1 MTPSSSE
8 MIDPATKQ
16 AILHLSFAT
25 FASMTIQRLCDPML
39 PELSQSFDV
48 SRGQAAQVISYFAVT
63 YGLMQIFFGPLGDR
77 YGKYKVLAWA
87 TVGCSLGC
95 FGSALAFDLPF
106 LVFCRVLTATCT
118 AAIIPLGLAWVGDSV
133 DYTIR
138 QATLARVGLGSTMGI
153 VAGQLFGGLIT
164 DTLGWRWAFALVGI
178 VFFGVGCVLLKNP
191 IAKRQHQGLNEPGS
205 EGQKSLSFFK
215 NAGFVFAQARPRR
228 ILACIGLEGTF
239 AFGAIA
245 ISASHLH
252 DHHALAVSWAG
263 AIVSLFGIGG
273 VSYMA
278 LASRLIPRLGETGL
292 VRVGACCF
300 GVSYLVIAFSP
311 HWMFDVIAFI
321 GAGFGFFMF
330 HNTMQVHATQM
341 APEVRGTCMALFA
354 AILFA
359 GQSIG
364 VIVCAALTS
373 IISSSWVLLLMGL
386 SLALLGWALPILI
399 DPKVFKRPA

>member
-1 MTPSSSE
+1 MSQAPSE
-8 MIDPATKQ
+8 MIDPATRK

-39 PELSQSFDV
+39 PELSLSFDV

-77 YGKYKVLAWA
+77 YGKYKVLSWA

-95 FGSALAFDLPF
+95 LGSALAWDLPF
-106 LVFCRVLTATCT
+106 LVFCRVLTAICT
-118 AAIIPLGLAWVGDSV
+118 AAIIPLGLAWVGDTV

-164 DTLGWRWAFALVGI
+164 DTLGWRWAFMLVG
-178 VFFGVGCVLLKNP
+178 VLFFFVGMVLLQNP
-191 IAKRQHQGLNEPGS
+191 IAKRQHQDPLMPGQ
-205 EGQKSLSFFK
+205 ERSLSFFK
-215 NAGFVFAQARPRR
+215 NTAIVFGQARPRR
-228 ILACIGLEGTF
+228 ILALIGLEGIF

-245 ISASHLH
+245 ISATHLH

-273 VSYMA
+273 VTYMA

-292 VRVGACCF
+292 VRIGGLCF
-300 GVSYLVIAFSP
+300 GLSYLVIGFSP
-311 HWMFDVIAFI
+311 HWAFDILAFI

-359 GQSIG
+359 GQSVG

-373 IISSSWVLLLMGL
+373 SFSSSWVLLWMGL
-386 SLALLGWALPILI
+386 GLAIIGWFLPILI
-399 DPKVFKRPA
+399 DPKRIK

>member
-1 MTPSSSE
+1 MSNAPSYV
-8 MIDPATKQ
+8 IDPATKR

-39 PELSQSFDV
+39 PELSQSFEV
-48 SRGQAAQVISYFAVT
+48 SRSQAAQVISYFAVA
-63 YGLMQIFFGPLGDR
+63 YGLMQIFFGPLGDK

-95 FGSALAFDLPF
+95 FGSALAWDLNF

-178 VFFGVGCVLLKNP
+178 LFSVVGVVLLRNP
-191 IAKRQHQGLNEPGS
+191 IAKLQHPLHDAPQA
-205 EGQKSLSFFK
+205 KSLSFFK
-215 NAGFVFAQARPRR
+215 NAGLVFGQSRPRR

-252 DHHALAVSWAG
+252 DHHGLAVSWAG

-292 VRVGACCF
+292 VRMGALFF
-300 GVSYLVIAFSP
+300 GVSYLLIGFSP
-311 HWMFDVIAFI
+311 HWLFDVIAFI

-359 GQSIG
+359 GQSVG
-364 VIVCAALTS
+364 VILCAALTS
-373 IISSSWVLLLMGL
+373 IISSSWVLLLMGV
-386 SLALLGWALPILI
+386 SLGVLGWVLPILI
-399 DPKVFKRPA
+399 DPSKINMKRP

>member
-1 MTPSSSE
+1 MSQAPSE

-39 PELSQSFDV
+39 PELSLSFDV
-48 SRGQAAQVISYFAVT
+48 SRSQAAQVISYFAVT
-63 YGLMQIFFGPLGDR
+63 YGLMQIFFGPLGDK
-77 YGKYKVLAWA
+77 YGKYKVLSWA

-95 FGSALAFDLPF
+95 LGSALAWDLNF

-164 DTLGWRWAFALVGI
+164 DTLGWRWAFALVGV
-178 VFFGVGCVLLKNP
+178 VFFCVGMVLLRNP
-191 IAKRQHQGLNEPGS
+191 IAKLQNQHPMDAQA
-205 EGQKSLSFFK
+205 QKSLSFFA
-215 NAGFVFAQARPRR
+215 NAGLVFGQARPRR

-292 VRVGACCF
+292 VRFGGLCF
-300 GVSYLVIAFSP
+300 GLSYLVIGFSP
-311 HWMFDVIAFI
+311 HWLFDVFAFI

-359 GQSIG
+359 GQSVG
-364 VIVCAALTS
+364 VILCAWLTS

-386 SLALLGWALPILI
+386 CLAVLGWVLPILI
-399 DPKVFKRPA
+399 DPNKLNRPSH

>member
-1 MTPSSSE
+1 MSNASRHV
-8 MIDPATKQ
+8 IDPATKQ

-39 PELSQSFDV
+39 PELSHSFDV
-48 SRGQAAQVISYFAVT
+48 SRSQAAQVISYFAVT
-63 YGLMQIFFGPLGDR
+63 YGLMQIFFGPLGDK

-87 TVGCSLGC
+87 TVGCSVGC
-95 FGSALAFDLPF
+95 FGSALAYDLPF
-106 LVFCRVLTATCT
+106 LVFCRILTATCT

-138 QATLARVGLGSTMGI
+138 QATLAQVGLGSTMGL

-164 DTLGWRWAFALVGI
+164 DTLGWRWAFAMVGI
-178 VFFGVGCVLLKNP
+178 LFFVVGSVLLKNP
-191 IAKRQHQGLNEPGS
+191 IAKFQHDHQDGPNGER
-205 EGQKSLSFFK
+205 SLSFFK
-215 NAGFVFAQARPRR
+215 NASFVFGKQRPRR
-228 ILACIGLEGTF
+228 ILACIFLEGTF

-245 ISASHLH
+245 ISATHLH

-263 AIVSLFGIGG
+263 AIVALFGIGG

-278 LASRLIPRLGETGL
+278 LATRLIPRLGESGL
-292 VRVGACCF
+292 VRAGALTF
-300 GVSYLVIAFSP
+300 GVSYLVIGFSP
-311 HWMFDVIAFI
+311 HWMFDVFAFV

-359 GQSIG
+359 GQSVG
-364 VIVCAALTS
+364 VILCAALTS
-373 IISSSWVLLLMGL
+373 LMSSSWVLLLMGL
-386 SLALLGWALPILI
+386 SLALLGWVLPVWI
-399 DPKVFKRPA
+399 DPHNMRAKGV